1 MLGLG
6 ISIYNGGA
14 ITESSR
20 ITGAFIKRVT
30 EDGGTV
36 ENPVCI
42 GKDFE
47 LLLAGT

>member
-36 ENPVCI
+36 EDAACI
-42 GKDFE
+42 SKDFA
-47 LLLAGT
+47 LLVVGV

>member
-14 ITESSR
+14 ITES
-20 ITGAFIKRVT
+20 ILIVGAFINRIT

>member
-6 ISIYNGGA
+6 LSILDGGS

-20 ITGAFIKRVT
+20 IIGEFVKRVT

-36 ENPVCI
+36 EDAACI
-42 GKDFE
+42 SKDFA
-47 LLLAGT
+47 LLVVGV